1 MSYFALMDSQGVS
14 TVNNAETITTQ
25 QELPSDNEPQ
35 MNTEGLIAD
44 LALILIFG
52 AIFTVIFKKLKQ
64 PVVLGYIVAGFFV
77 GPHFLYC
84 PSVTNEANIDFWA
97 QIGIIVLLFSLGLEF
112 NFKKLLNVGGSAAIT
127 ALMIVVEMIA
137 LGYFVGRLMDFSH
150 INSIF
155 LGAMLSMS
163 STTIIIKA
171 LNDLNMRQRKFV
183 PLVYGV
189 LICEDLLAVVLMVLL
204 SSIAIN
210 NTVAGTEMIFSIM
223 KLVFFLIIWFTIGV
237 YIIPTFFKYFRKY
250 INSELL
256 LILSMG
262 LCFLMADFSVES
274 GFSLALGAFVMGS
287 ILAGTCE
294 AEHIE
299 KVVNPVKDLF
309 GGVFFISVGMMVDPV
324 IIANY
329 IGPIIILSLVVVVGQ
344 IVFGTIG
351 MLITGQSLRIAME
364 SGFSLTQ
371 IGEFSFI
378 IATLGMS
385 LGVLEPNI
393 YPIIVAVSVITTF
406 FTPYIIKAAI
416 PCYERVE
423 KKLPPKL
430 QFLINRYSNQAAEES
445 ESVLIWKA
453 IAKRYIWRIVMFSAL
468 LTGIIVV
475 SLMYLQPFVCSFFH
489 GWIGDLLSAGITL
502 VAMAPFLLA
511 LSSPIVTSSQRKKL
525 TDASGS
531 KSLVPLVA
539 MSVFKILIA
548 LGFIIGYLSHVYN
561 AAIGVIIGLS
571 VLVLIIV
578 FTSKNVKRRLSV
590 LEESFVN
597 NLNARELRRSGKNN
611 NIISDLHVAYM
622 TVGYTC
628 PFVGER
634 LGDSNIRKQ
643 YGVNVVSIQ
652 RGSETIPIPT
662 SDVRVFPGDMLG
674 VIGTD
679 EQISSILPV
688 VEGENPHNH
697 PKTENIEVK
706 FEPIDVN
713 ENSYLNGKTTA
724 TAKLRDDFSSLL
736 VAIQRGENNYIK
748 PTGKEQF
755 LPGDILWVVG
765 DTRKIAELRDKRI

>member
-1 MSYFALMDSQGVS
+1 MFSLIYSPGNGTQVEAATS
-14 TVNNAETITTQ
+14 TSVEA
-25 QELPSDNEPQ
+25 PVAPQ
-35 MNTEGLIAD
+35 PEMNTEGLIGD
-44 LALILIFG
+44 LALILVFG
-52 AIFTVIFKKLKQ
+52 AVFTLLFKKLKQ

-127 ALMIVVEMIA
+127 AVMIVAEMIA
-137 LGYFVGRLMDFSH
+137 LGSFVGKLMGFSS
-150 INSIF
+150 INSLF

-171 LNDLNMRQRKFV
+171 LGDLNMRQRKFV

-210 NTVAGTEMIFSIM
+210 NTVTGTDMLYSVL
-223 KLVFFLIIWFTIGV
+223 KLLFFLIIWFTIGV
-237 YIIPTFFKYFRKY
+237 YLLPSFFKYFRKY

-256 LILSMG
+256 LITAMG
-262 LCFLMADFSVES
+262 LCFLMAVFSVSS

-309 GGVFFISVGMMVDPV
+309 GGVFFISVGMMVDPAV
-324 IIANY
+324 IVEY
-329 IGPIIILSLVVVVGQ
+329 IGPIAILSLVVVVGQ
-344 IVFGTIG
+344 IVFGTVG
-351 MLITGQSLRIAME
+351 MLITGQTLRIAME

-378 IATLGMS
+378 IASLGMS

-393 YPIIVAVSVITTF
+393 YPIIVAVSVVTTF

-416 PCYERVE
+416 PAYNRVE
-423 KKLPPKL
+423 KLLPERL
-430 QFLINRYSNQAAEES
+430 RFLIERYSDQAAEES
-445 ESVLIWKA
+445 ETLHIWKA
-453 IAKRYIWRIVMFSAL
+453 IARKYIWRIVLYSAL
-468 LTGIIVV
+468 LTGIITV
-475 SLMYLQPFVCSFFH
+475 SLIYVLPFMERYLGKF
-489 GWIGDLLSAGITL
+489 GDIATATISLI
-502 VAMAPFLLA
+502 AMAPFLLA
-511 LSSPIVTSSQRKKL
+511 LSSPVVTKSQRKTL
-525 TDASGS
+525 GN

-539 MSVFKILIA
+539 LTVLKILLA
-548 LGFIIGYLSHVYN
+548 LAFVIVFLSQIYSVTIGAVVGMS
-561 AAIGVIIGLS
+561 I
-571 VLVLIIV
+571 LVLIIV
-578 FTSKNVKRRLSV
+578 FASKNVKKRLSS
-590 LEESFVN
+590 LEENFVN
-597 NLNARELRRSGKNN
+597 NLNVRELRRSGKNN

-634 LGDSNIRKQ
+634 LRDSNLRKE
-643 YGVNVVSIQ
+643 YGVNIASIQ

-662 SDVRVFPGDMLG
+662 GDVRIFPGDLLG
-674 VIGTD
+674 IIGTD
-679 EQISSILPV
+679 EQIAHLLPI

-697 PKTENIEVK
+697 PKEEPIEVK
-706 FEPIDVN
+706 FEPIEVVAGSFLD
-713 ENSYLNGKTTA
+713 GKTTA
-724 TAKLRDDFSSLL
+724 TSRLRDDYSSLL
-736 VAIQRGENNYIK
+736 VALQRGTEYIK
-748 PTGKEQF
+748 PNGTEKF
-755 LPGDILWVVG
+755 VPGDILWVVG
-765 DTRKIAELRDKRI
+765 DTKKITLLRTK